1 MKLQHKA
8 RQKEAKQEFV
18 PAKPEKQFGFVA
30 VAAGNGIESMFI
42 VLDNYNAVTYG
53 FKISSQL

>member
-1 MKLQHKA
+1 MLELHIFYL
-8 RQKEAKQEFV
+8 RQIDVAKFKTLLDSLTRV
-18 PAKPEKQFGFVA
+18 VGMNVYLYYL
-30 VAAGNGIESMFI
+30 I